1 MNYESLLDK
10 REATQL
16 RLLKELMLSNGKGT
30 VSLMAK
36 KLNVSK
42 VSLES
47 YIEDLHE
54 VLLTYNG
61 DIKLIETG
69 SELRLEMTNTFS
81 MTQVETDFYLSGI
94 KYQILHYLF
103 HHKEF
108 SPVFLSNE
116 LLISESTLFRKIKEL
131 NQVLKEFEISIWQGK
146 LVGEESQIRYFYFQ
160 FFWYLTESKKKKL
173 TTNEMTYLGIIEKA
187 LGLNLSFESQKKV
200 SLWMSIT
207 KKRVTVANPVYKELA
222 KRCQPYEKD
231 ELYLQVRE
239 TTLRMIGHYAIEIEE
254 EEAMLQFVFLI
265 SMGILSEKDF
275 DEYALVRSRFTP
287 TALLDTVIL
296 ESLLMYYK
304 PLIMPRKLEKHLYFL
319 LAQIHP
325 RLYFFKGDIEVY
337 NQDNIWN
344 IEAYLS
350 GHSMRVVTSHLLSIA
365 QKQLNLVNDT
375 ANSLLPVTEIK
386 YLSVVVILDSV
397 MNRDVVVGVSL
408 EMDSL
413 FKEATTNMLMVQ
425 LSSINGVICEPYQL
439 GKRYDLILTNNQLA
453 KWDTEY
459 YVFSELGTKY
469 DFKKIKETIRSIYTK
484 KNNPK
489 LNNSLL

>member
-16 RLLKELMLSNGKGT
+16 KLLKELMLSNGKGT
-30 VSLMAK
+30 ISLMAK
-36 KLNVSK
+36 KLKVSK

-47 YIEDLHE
+47 YIEDLHD
-54 VLLTYNG
+54 VLEAYNG
-61 DIKLIETG
+61 DIKLIEEG
-69 SELRLEMTNTFS
+69 ANLSLSMTNTFS
-81 MTQVETDFYLSGI
+81 MTQVETDFYLNGI
-94 KYQILHYLF
+94 KYQILNYLF
-103 HHKEF
+103 HHREF

-160 FFWYLTESKKKKL
+160 FYWYLTESKKDKL
-173 TTNEMTYLGIIEKA
+173 TNSETTYLGMIEKA

-207 KKRVTVANPVYKELA
+207 KKRVAVANQDYKKLA
-222 KRCQPYEKD
+222 KKCQPYEKD
-231 ELYLQVRE
+231 ELYLRVRE

-254 EEAMLQFVFLI
+254 EEAMLQFTFLI
-265 SMGILSEKDF
+265 SMGILSETDF

-337 NQDNIWN
+337 NQVNIWN
-344 IEAYLS
+344 IEEYLS
-350 GHSMRVVTSHLLSIA
+350 GHSMRVITSHLLNIA
-365 QKQLNLVNDT
+365 QKQLNLVDDT
-375 ANSLLPVTEIK
+375 ENSLLAITKIK

-397 MNRDVVVGVSL
+397 MNRDVTVGISL

-425 LSSINGVICEPYQL
+425 LSSINGVVCEPYQL
-439 GKRYDLILTNNQLA
+439 DKTYDLILTNNQLVR
-453 KWDTEY
+453 WDTEY

-469 DFKKIKETIRSIYTK
+469 DFKKIKETIRNIYTK